1 MPISDSP
8 RIASRMLERPTRCVV
23 RFGEPILL
31 SRDIDAAGE
40 ETARKEIEAALNAVT
55 WQVDEEA
62 RR

>member
-1 MPISDSP
+1 
-8 RIASRMLERPTRCVV
+8 VV
-23 RFGEPILL
+23 RFGAPICVP
-31 SRDIDAAGE
+31 RTGDAAGE